1 MGISG
6 INSVNNYNGYN
17 RIQKKSAV
25 DKANAA
31 DTVSISQE
39 AKDKAELQRI
49 IDMVKS
55 APDVR
60 ADRVAEVTDKLKDP
74 NYINNTILGNVADKI
89 LDVFG
94 I

>member
-1 MGISG
+1 MGISS
-6 INSVNNYNGYN
+6 INSLNNYNGYN
-17 RIQKKSAV
+17 KIQKKTPL
-25 DKANAA
+25 DKPNASGEV
-31 DTVSISQE
+31 TISQE
-39 AKDKAELQRI
+39 ARDKAEMQRI

-60 ADRVAEVTDKLKDP
+60 ADRVAEVSDKLKDP
-74 NYINNTILGNVADKI
+74 NYINNALLGNVADKI

>member
-1 MGISG
+1 MGING
-6 INSVNNYNGYN
+6 INSLNNYNGYN
-17 RIQKKSAV
+17 RIQKKTPL
-25 DKANAA
+25 DKPNAA
-31 DTVSISQE
+31 GEVTISQE
-39 AKDKAELQRI
+39 AREKAEMQRI

-60 ADRVAEVTDKLKDP
+60 ADRVAEVSDKLKDP
-74 NYINNTILGNVADKI
+74 NYINNTLLGNVADKI